1 MPTGQLPA
9 YAELHCLS
17 NFSFLR
23 GASHPDELVAQAM
36 ALGYS
41 ALAITDECSLAGVV
55 RAHTAVREIAEER
68 EEREKKAQKQAQQA
82 AASSQQEAGNVTLSP
97 EEGATEAAGESTEAH
112 AEAHIEAHAED
123 NKTTTNPIPH
133 LIIGSEFHLTDADG
147 QPFCTLV
154 ALATN
159 RNGYGNLSELITL
172 ARSRA
177 DKGSYR
183 IGPDDFTAS
192 LPHLEHL
199 QGLPDCVLLLVP
211 QRSATLSH
219 TLRCAHWLAS
229 FAAPRAWL
237 ALELWQTGS
246 DDLQLDA
253 LRMISQASGLP
264 LVAAGGVLMH
274 ARSRKRLQDTLT
286 AIGRGTPLSD
296 CGYALEANAER
307 HLRTRVRL
315 GKLYPREAL
324 EETLRV
330 AALCR
335 FSLAELQ
342 YEYPE
347 ELVPAG
353 ESPSSYLRKL
363 VMAGAMERWPH
374 GIDLKRIRQ
383 IEKELGLI
391 ADLKYEKYFLTVH
404 DIVSFARSRNILCQG
419 RGSAANSVVCY
430 CLHVTEIDPVN
441 MNMLIERFISRA
453 RNEPPDIDVDFE
465 HQRREEVIQY
475 IYAKYGRHRAALTA
489 SLITYRSR
497 SALKDVGKALGLE
510 ASLIERLSKSQQW
523 WDGPDAVAAYLA
535 EAGFDANSHITQN
548 LILLTKELR
557 NFPRH
562 LSQHVG
568 GFVIAKDRLS
578 RLVPIENAS
587 MKDRSVIEWDKDDID
602 ALKLLKVDVLALGM
616 LSAIRRSLEFVALR
630 RGFPRFRVQDVPRED
645 RAVYEMCGHADTI
658 GVFQI
663 ESRAQQSM
671 LPRLKPREYYDL
683 VIEVAIVRPGPI
695 QGGMVHP
702 YLRRKQG
709 LEPVDYAKDELRPV
723 LSRTL
728 GVPIFQ
734 EQVMHLAMVAAE
746 YTAEQAD
753 KLRRAMAAWRRSGNL
768 AKYQKDLT
776 ERMLRRGYEQAFIDR
791 ICQQIEGFGEY
802 GFPESHAA
810 SFALLVYL
818 SAWLKRY
825 EPAAFLAG
833 LLNSQPLGF
842 YSPSQL
848 VQDARR
854 HGVKVLPPDVTLSDW
869 ESGFEQRDAEGQRI
883 DADATRLHRQYAV
896 RSAQQLRNLA
906 APHLK
911 ASRTIRRA
919 ARRLNA
925 RVFQPFGTYGAR
937 GPAVRIG
944 LHLIKGLVREAAER
958 IVIARRDA
966 PFVDV
971 DDLARRAALT
981 RRDLEALA
989 AANALASIAGHRR
1002 EAWWAVTAQHTVPK
1016 LLRDAPIAE
1025 ASLALP
1031 RASEQREI
1039 VDDYASLGLTLNR
1052 HPLALLRSRLAQQR
1066 FRTAAELATCR
1077 HGTLAR
1083 ACGIVTV
1090 RQRPGTAN
1098 GTIFVSIEDETGSVN
1113 VIVWPSLVEKQRKAL
1128 LGASLL
1134 AVYGVV
1140 QRDDGVTTGARDTG
1154 DTTRAK
1160 DADRRGNGDEER
1172 GEDGGSGAAN
1182 AQSRRPQQGE
1192 VVHLVAHRLVDYS
1205 EWLGELATASRDFH

>member
-1 MPTGQLPA
+1 M
-9 YAELHCLS
+9 S
-17 NFSFLR
+17 R
-23 GASHPDELVAQAM
+23 
-36 ALGYS
+36 GYS

-55 RAHTAVREIAEER
+55 RAYSALQEIRQKYADEEPP
-68 EEREKKAQKQAQQA
+68 K
-82 AASSQQEAGNVTLSP
+82 
-97 EEGATEAAGESTEAH
+97 
-112 AEAHIEAHAED
+112 
-123 NKTTTNPIPH
+123 PIPH
-133 LIIGSEFHLTDADG
+133 LIIGSELNLTDEEN

-183 IGPDDFTAS
+183 LGPSDFTEA

-199 QGLPDCVLLLVP
+199 KNLPDCLLLLVP
-211 QRSATLSH
+211 QRTATLAH
-219 TLRCAHWLAS
+219 TLHCAHWLAS
-229 FAAPRAWL
+229 FAPHRAWL

-246 DDLQLDA
+246 DELQIDA
-253 LRMISQASGLP
+253 LRMISKASGLP

-274 ARSRKRLQDTLT
+274 ARSRKPLQDTLT
-286 AIGRGTPLSD
+286 AIGLVTPLAA
-296 CGYALEANAER
+296 CGHALEANAER
-307 HLRTRVRL
+307 HMRNRVRL
-315 GKLYPREAL
+315 GQLYPHDTL
-324 EETLRV
+324 EETLHI
-330 AALCR
+330 AALCH
-335 FSLAELQ
+335 FCLSELK

-363 VMAGAMERWPH
+363 VMAGAVERWPN
-374 GIDLKRIRQ
+374 GMDLKRIDQ

-419 RGSAANSVVCY
+419 RGSAANSIVCY
-430 CLHVTEIDPVN
+430 CLHVTEIDPVS

-453 RNEPPDIDVDFE
+453 RKEPPDIDVDFE

-489 SLITYRSR
+489 SLITYHAR
-497 SALKDVGKALGLE
+497 SALKDVGKVLGLE
-510 ASLIERLSKSQQW
+510 VSLIERISKSQQW
-523 WDGPDAVAAYLA
+523 WDGPEAVAKYLA
-535 EAGFDANSHITQN
+535 EAGFDATSHITQN
-548 LILLTKELR
+548 LIRLTKELR
-557 NFPRH
+557 TFPRH

-568 GFVIAKDRLS
+568 GFVIAKDKLS
-578 RLVPIENAS
+578 RLVPIENAT

-616 LSAIRRSLEFVALR
+616 LSAIRRALEFVALR
-630 RGFPRFRVQDVPRED
+630 RGFPRFRVQDIPRED

-671 LPRLKPREYYDL
+671 LPRLKPSKYYDL

-709 LEPVDYAKDELRPV
+709 LEPIDYAKDELRPV
-723 LSRTL
+723 LERTL

-734 EQVMHLAMVAAE
+734 EQVMHLAMVAAQ
-746 YTAEQAD
+746 YTGEQAD
-753 KLRRAMAAWRRSGNL
+753 QLRRAMAAWRRSGNL
-768 AKYQKDLT
+768 AKYQKDLSD
-776 ERMLRRGYEQAFIDR
+776 RMSARGYEKEFIER
-791 ICQQIEGFGEY
+791 ICNQIEGFGEY

-818 SAWLKRY
+818 SAWIKRY

-869 ESGFEQRDAEGQRI
+869 ETTFENSACEGQRI
-883 DADATRLHRQYAV
+883 SSSETCLRRQQSV
-896 RSAQQLRNLA
+896 LSAQQLRDLA
-906 APHLK
+906 LGRLSL
-911 ASRTIRRA
+911 SRTVRRA
-919 ARRLNA
+919 AQRLRA
-925 RVFQPFGTYGAR
+925 RVFQASSTYGAR

-944 LHLIKGLVREAAER
+944 MHLIKGLSQAAAER
-958 IVIARRDA
+958 IMAARNDT
-966 PFVDV
+966 PFSDV
-971 DDLARRAALT
+971 DDLARRAVLN

-989 AANALASIAGHRR
+989 AANALVSIAGHRR
-1002 EAWWAVTAQHTVPK
+1002 EAWWAVTAQHSVPR

-1025 ASLALP
+1025 APLVLP
-1031 RASEQREI
+1031 PAAEGREI
-1039 VDDYASLGLTLNR
+1039 VDDYGSIGLTLNR
-1052 HPLALLRSRLAQQR
+1052 HPLSLLRPRLSKQR
-1066 FRTAAELATCR
+1066 FRTAAELAACR
-1077 HGTLAR
+1077 HGTLVR

-1098 GTIFVSIEDETGSVN
+1098 GTVFVSLEDETGAVN
-1113 VIVWPSLVEKQRKAL
+1113 VIVWPSLVEKQRKVL

-1134 AVYGVV
+1134 AVYGVL
-1140 QRDDGVTTGARDTG
+1140 QRDDGVATGH
-1154 DTTRAK
+1154 
-1160 DADRRGNGDEER
+1160 ADS
-1172 GEDGGSGAAN
+1172 GGKRLRKN
-1182 AQSRRPQQGE
+1182 QGE
-1192 VVHLVAHRLVDYS
+1192 VIHLVAHRLEDHS
-1205 EWLGELATASRDFH
+1205 EWLGELATTSRDFH

>member
-1 MPTGQLPA
+1 MKTSWPTLPPQA
-9 YAELHCLS
+9 LDTHLPPYAELHCLT

-23 GASHPDELVAQAM
+23 GASHPQELVRQAM
-36 ALGYS
+36 SHGYS

-55 RAHTAVREIAEER
+55 RAHTALKEI
-68 EEREKKAQKQAQQA
+68 KKE
-82 AASSQQEAGNVTLSP
+82 QEQ
-97 EEGATEAAGESTEAH
+97 EEG
-112 AEAHIEAHAED
+112 
-123 NKTTTNPIPH
+123 PH
-133 LIIGSEFHLTDADG
+133 KPLPELIIGSELNLTDADG
-147 QPFCTLV
+147 DPFCTLV

-172 ARSRA
+172 GRSRA
-177 DKGSYR
+177 EKGSYR
-183 IGPDDFTAS
+183 LSSFDLSEA

-199 QGLPDCVLLLVP
+199 KALPDCLLILVP
-211 QRSATLSH
+211 QRTATLSH
-219 TLRCAHWLAS
+219 TLHCAHWLARL
-229 FAAPRAWL
+229 APQRAWI

-246 DDLQLDA
+246 DDLQIDA
-253 LRMISQASGLP
+253 LRMIAKETGLP

-274 ARSRKRLQDTLT
+274 ARSRKPLQDTLT
-286 AIGRGTPLSD
+286 AIRLVKPLSE
-296 CGYALEANAER
+296 CGHALEPNAER
-307 HLRTRVRL
+307 HMRTRVRL
-315 GKLYPREAL
+315 GKLYPRDTL
-324 EETLRV
+324 EETLRI

-335 FSLAELQ
+335 FSLNELK

-363 VMAGAMERWPH
+363 VMAGAMERWPN
-374 GIDLKRIRQ
+374 GLDLKRIGQ
-383 IEKELGLI
+383 IEKELELI

-419 RGSAANSVVCY
+419 RGSAANSIVCY
-430 CLHVTEIDPVN
+430 CLHVTEIDPVH

-475 IYAKYGRHRAALTA
+475 IYSKYGRHRAALTA
-489 SLITYRSR
+489 SLITYHAR

-510 ASLIERLSKSQQW
+510 VSLIERISKSQQW
-523 WDGPDAVAAYLA
+523 WDSMDSIARYLA
-535 EAGFDANSHITQN
+535 EAGFDANSHITRN
-548 LILLTKELR
+548 LIRLTHELR
-557 NFPRH
+557 AFPRH

-568 GFVIAKDRLS
+568 GFVIAKDNLS
-578 RLVPIENAS
+578 RLVPIENAT

-602 ALKLLKVDVLALGM
+602 ALNLLKVDVLALGM
-616 LSAIRRSLEFVALR
+616 LSAIRRALEFVALR
-630 RGFPRFRVQDVPRED
+630 RGFPAFRVQDIPRED

-671 LPRLKPREYYDL
+671 LPRLKPNKYYDL

-709 LEPVDYAKDELRPV
+709 LEAIDYAKDELRPV
-723 LSRTL
+723 LERTL

-734 EQVMHLAMVAAE
+734 EQVMHLAMVAAK
-746 YTAEQAD
+746 YTGEQAD
-753 KLRRAMAAWRRSGNL
+753 QLRRAMAAWRRSGNL
-768 AKYQKDLT
+768 ARYQQDLN
-776 ERMLRRGYEQAFIDR
+776 ERMSARGYEKDFIDR
-791 ICQQIEGFGEY
+791 ICSQIEGFGEY

-848 VQDARR
+848 VQDAKR

-869 ESGFEQRDAEGQRI
+869 ESTFEKRDREGERI
-883 DADATRLHRQYAV
+883 SADETCLHRQQTV
-896 RSAQQLRNLA
+896 LSAQQLRDLSLR
-906 APHLK
+906 HLTL
-911 ASRTIRRA
+911 SRTVRRA
-919 ARRLNA
+919 AKRLTA
-925 RVFQPFGTYGAR
+925 RVFQPSNTYGTR
-937 GPAVRIG
+937 DPSVRIG
-944 LHLIKGLVREAAER
+944 MQLIKGLSEAAAAR
-958 IVIARRDA
+958 IVAARRDA
-966 PFVDV
+966 QFADV

-989 AANALASIAGHRR
+989 AANALVSIAGHRR
-1002 EAWWAVTAQHTVPK
+1002 EAWWAVTAQHTVPR

-1025 ASLALP
+1025 SPLALP
-1031 RASEQREI
+1031 RAAESREI
-1039 VDDYASLGLTLNR
+1039 VDDYGSIGLTLNR
-1052 HPLALLRSRLAQQR
+1052 HPLALLRARLASQR
-1066 FRTAAELATCR
+1066 FRSAAQLAACR

-1098 GTIFVSIEDETGSVN
+1098 GTVFVSIEDETGSVN
-1113 VIVWPSLVEKQRKAL
+1113 VIVWPSLVEKQRKVL
-1128 LGASLL
+1128 LGSSLL
-1134 AVYGVV
+1134 AVYGVL
-1140 QRDDGVTTGARDTG
+1140 QRDDGVATGGHHAGGVMDATQARKNQ
-1154 DTTRAK
+1154 AK
-1160 DADRRGNGDEER
+1160 VKKH
-1172 GEDGGSGAAN
+1172 
-1182 AQSRRPQQGE
+1182 QGE
-1192 VVHLVAHRLVDYS
+1192 VIHLVAHRLEDLS
-1205 EWLGELATASRDFH
+1205 EWLGELSTASRDFH

>member
-1 MPTGQLPA
+1 MTDSHPSSTPTQSLATPLPA
-9 YAELHCLS
+9 YAELHCLT

-23 GASHPDELVAQAM
+23 GASHPHELVEQAM
-36 ALGYS
+36 SRGYS

-55 RAHTAVREIAEER
+55 RAHTAVREIRQAQEQEQERQRKAREESINVAQALAPAAEER
-68 EEREKKAQKQAQQA
+68 AKAEHA
-82 AASSQQEAGNVTLSP
+82 AKSDAKDDAKNNAENPSQTDPDPDSDSHD
-97 EEGATEAAGESTEAH
+97 AAL
-112 AEAHIEAHAED
+112 
-123 NKTTTNPIPH
+123 KRIPD
-133 LIIGSEFHLTDADG
+133 LIIGSEFNLTDDAG
-147 QPFCTLV
+147 KPYCTLI

-183 IGPDDFTAS
+183 LSPADFTDS

-199 QGLPDCVLLLVP
+199 KALPDCLLMLVP
-211 QRSATLSH
+211 QRTATLSH

-229 FAAPRAWL
+229 FAAQRSWI

-246 DDLQLDA
+246 DDLQIDA

-274 ARSRKRLQDTLT
+274 TRSRKPLQDTLT
-286 AIGRGTPLSD
+286 AIGLVTPLSV
-296 CGYALEANAER
+296 CGHALEANAER
-307 HLRTRVRL
+307 HMRTRVRL
-315 GKLYPREAL
+315 GKLYPRDTL
-324 EETLRV
+324 EETLRI
-330 AALCR
+330 ATLCH
-335 FSLAELQ
+335 FSLDELK

-347 ELVPAG
+347 ELVPVG

-363 VMAGAMERWPH
+363 VMAGAMERWPN
-374 GIDLKRIRQ
+374 GMDLKRIGQ
-383 IEKELGLI
+383 IEKELMLI
-391 ADLKYEKYFLTVH
+391 AELKYERYFLTVH
-404 DIVSFARSRNILCQG
+404 DIVRFARSRNILCQG
-419 RGSAANSVVCY
+419 RGSAANSIVCY
-430 CLHVTEIDPVN
+430 CLHVTEIDPVH

-475 IYAKYGRHRAALTA
+475 IYGKYGRHRAALTA
-489 SLITYRSR
+489 SLITYHAR

-510 ASLIERLSKSQQW
+510 VSLIERISKSQQW
-523 WDGPDAVAAYLA
+523 WDGTEAVAKYLA
-535 EAGFDANSHITQN
+535 EAGFDASSHITQN
-548 LILLTKELR
+548 LIRLTRELR

-568 GFVIAKDRLS
+568 GFVIAKDKLS
-578 RLVPIENAS
+578 RLVPIENAT

-616 LSAIRRSLEFVALR
+616 LSAIRRALEFVALR
-630 RGFPRFRVQDVPRED
+630 RGFPAFRVQDIPRED

-671 LPRLKPREYYDL
+671 LPRLKPNKYYDL

-709 LEPVDYAKDELRPV
+709 LEVVDYAKDELRPV
-723 LSRTL
+723 LERTL

-746 YTAEQAD
+746 YTGEQAD
-753 KLRRAMAAWRRSGNL
+753 QLRRAMAAWRRSGNL
-768 AKYQKDLT
+768 AKYQKDLSD
-776 ERMLRRGYEQAFIDR
+776 RMLARGYEPVFIER
-791 ICQQIEGFGEY
+791 ICKQIEGFGEY

-848 VQDARR
+848 VQDAKR
-854 HGVKVLPPDVTLSDW
+854 HGVTVLPPDVTLSDW
-869 ESGFEQRDAEGQRI
+869 ASIFEKAGHTGRRI
-883 DADATRLHRQYAV
+883 VSNDTCLHRQQAV
-896 RSAQQLRNLA
+896 LSAQQLRDLA
-906 APHLK
+906 LPRFTV
-911 ASRTIRRA
+911 SRSVRAA
-919 ARRLNA
+919 ARRLSA
-925 RVFQPFGTYGAR
+925 RIFQPSNAYGA
-937 GPAVRIG
+937 GSPAVRIG
-944 LHLIKGLVREAAER
+944 LHLIKGLSQGAAER
-958 IVIARRDA
+958 IMAARGDA
-966 PFVDV
+966 QFADV
-971 DDLARRAALT
+971 DDLSRRASLT

-989 AANALASIAGHRR
+989 AANALVSIAGHRR
-1002 EAWWAVTAQHTVPK
+1002 EAWWAVTAQHSVPR
-1016 LLRDAPIAE
+1016 LLHDAPIAE
-1025 ASLALP
+1025 APLALP
-1031 RASEQREI
+1031 QAAESREI

-1052 HPLALLRSRLAQQR
+1052 HPLALLRPRLAKQR
-1066 FRTAAELATCR
+1066 FRPAAELAGCQ

-1098 GTIFVSIEDETGSVN
+1098 GTVFVSIEDETGSIN
-1113 VIVWPSLVEKQRKAL
+1113 VIVWPSLVEKQRKVL

-1134 AVYGVV
+1134 AVYGVL
-1140 QRDDGVTTGARDTG
+1140 QRDDGVATGND
-1154 DTTRAK
+1154 
-1160 DADRRGNGDEER
+1160 
-1172 GEDGGSGAAN
+1172 GAAHASGQGSHDN
-1182 AQSRRPQQGE
+1182 GKGRWKNKGE
-1192 VVHLVAHRLVDYS
+1192 VIHLVAHRLEDHS
-1205 EWLGELATASRDFH
+1205 DWLGELATASRDFH

>member
-1 MPTGQLPA
+1 MKMPEPPFPQQTFAAHLPA
-9 YAELHCLS
+9 YAELHCLT

-23 GASHPDELVAQAM
+23 GASQPHELVERAM
-36 ALGYS
+36 ACGYS

-55 RAHTAVREIAEER
+55 RAHTTVEEIKKKQERERKER
-68 EEREKKAQKQAQQA
+68 EEKARQA
-82 AASSQQEAGNVTLSP
+82 ARAEASQEDVGSSLPSEPAEQEATSEAVK
-97 EEGATEAAGESTEAH
+97 EGCKDDPKDDPHS
-112 AEAHIEAHAED
+112 
-123 NKTTTNPIPH
+123 KPLKPIPH
-133 LIIGSEFHLTDADG
+133 LIIGSEFKLTDADG
-147 QPFCTLV
+147 KPFCTLV
-154 ALATN
+154 ALVIN

-183 IGPDDFTAS
+183 IGPEDFTAS

-211 QRSATLSH
+211 QRTATLSH

-229 FAAPRAWL
+229 FATRRAWI

-246 DDLQLDA
+246 DDLQIDA
-253 LRMISQASGLP
+253 LRMLSNESGLP

-274 ARSRKRLQDTLT
+274 TRSRKPLQDTLT
-286 AIGRGTPLSD
+286 SIGLGTPLSA
-296 CGYALEANAER
+296 CGHALEANAER

-315 GKLYPREAL
+315 GKLYPHDTL
-324 EETLRV
+324 EETLRI

-335 FSLAELQ
+335 FSLGELQ

-353 ESPSSYLRKL
+353 ESPPSYLRKL
-363 VMAGAMERWPH
+363 VMAGAMERWPG
-374 GIDLKRIRQ
+374 GIDLKRILQ
-383 IEKELGLI
+383 IEKELELI

-404 DIVSFARSRNILCQG
+404 DIVHFARSRNILCQG
-419 RGSAANSVVCY
+419 RGSAANSIVCY
-430 CLHVTEIDPVN
+430 CLHVTEIDPVS

-510 ASLIERLSKSQQW
+510 ASLIERISKSQQW

-548 LILLTKELR
+548 LIRLTRELR

-616 LSAIRRSLEFVALR
+616 LSAIRRALEFVALR
-630 RGFPRFRVQDVPRED
+630 RGFPQFRMQDIPRED
-645 RAVYEMCGHADTI
+645 RGVYEMCGHADTI

-671 LPRLKPREYYDL
+671 LPRLKPNEYYDL

-709 LEPVDYAKDELRPV
+709 LEPVDYAKEELRPV
-723 LSRTL
+723 LKRTL

-734 EQVMHLAMVAAE
+734 EQVMHLAMVAAR

-753 KLRRAMAAWRRSGNL
+753 QLRRAMAAWRRSGNL

-776 ERMLRRGYEQAFIDR
+776 RRMRARGYEQAFIDR

-848 VQDARR
+848 VQDAKR
-854 HGVKVLPPDVTLSDW
+854 HGVEVRPPDVSVSDW
-869 ESGFEQRDAEGQRI
+869 ESTFERRDAEGRRI
-883 DADATRLHRQYAV
+883 VADETRLRSQYAV
-896 RSAQQLRNLA
+896 LSAQQLRNLSL
-906 APHLK
+906 PHLK
-911 ASRTIRRA
+911 VSRTIRRA
-919 ARRLNA
+919 ARRRTA
-925 RVFQPFGTYGAR
+925 RVFQPPGTYGAR

-944 LHLIKGLVREAAER
+944 LHLIKGLAQEAAER
-958 IVIARRDA
+958 IMAARRDA
-966 PFVDV
+966 PFADV

-1031 RASEQREI
+1031 PASEHREI

-1052 HPLALLRSRLAQQR
+1052 HPLALLRARLAQQR
-1066 FRTAAELATCR
+1066 FRTAAELASCG

-1083 ACGIVTV
+1083 ACGIVTM

-1098 GTIFVSIEDETGSVN
+1098 GTVFVSIEDETGSIN

-1128 LGASLL
+1128 LGSSLL

-1140 QRDDGVTTGARDTG
+1140 QRDDGVTTGGERADI
-1154 DTTRAK
+1154 TRHAK
-1160 DADRRGNGDEER
+1160 EAKEVERHGGAKQKNHRR
-1172 GEDGGSGAAN
+1172 
-1182 AQSRRPQQGE
+1182 QKGE
-1192 VVHLVAHRLVDYS
+1192 VVHLVAHRLEDYTA
-1205 EWLGELATASRDFH
+1205 WLGELATTSRDFH